1 MSGEE
6 AAIRVDGVS
15 GATKN
20 HSPLVSYGTLALP
33 DAKLLFSALRR
44 HTWQFLDSLLAYHT
58 WTATFKASP
67 SETRPQGL
75 QASVAASLVSGSA
88 ERER

>member
-33 DAKLLFSALRR
+33 DAKLLFSAFAAAYVAVLGLSARLP
-44 HTWQFLDSLLAYHT
+44 HLDCHL
-58 WTATFKASP
+58 
-67 SETRPQGL
+67 QGL
-75 QASVAASLVSGSA
+75 AQRNASAGLASLGSC
-88 ERER
+88 